1 MDFRPASHSV
11 PPVSFISPAS
21 IYTLLTVYCLPVHRH
36 CPCNIR
42 ISSSP
47 FEIYQYRINFYHYFI
62 PLPSG
67 YPSGSSWCRQESSG
81 QNFRV
86 PLPLCKSTLS
96 PIPICYCS
104 PFSFS
109 GAFLVS
115 TLRRSINGIFTPV
128 GFSRIP
134 FTCGGN
140 SLGRFLASTT
150 TGRMEF
156 SLLKR

>member
-21 IYTLLTVYCLPVHRH
+21 IYTRLTVYCLPVHRH

-67 YPSGSSWCRQESSG
+67 YPAGPPWCRQGFSG

-86 PLPLCKSTLS
+86 PLQLCKSTLS
-96 PIPICYCS
+96 PISICYCS

-109 GAFLVS
+109 GVFLVS